1 MVQWDGGDAVQKETI
16 RERAEALGK
25 VASLPVQVLDVN
37 GRADMRCGGLCEY
50 CKIFKRYM
58 KPGESCEALHA
69 LAGRRAMDLGES
81 YIFTCHAGVYHIVM
95 PLVNG
100 SEFDGA
106 VLLGPFM
113 LGTMDSTLLQEVA
126 KRYQLPMDALF
137 DMYDAAGSLKTLT
150 TEEAGA
156 LCRMVRFLFGS
167 AEESSLDAKRGRA
180 QQQSRIGES
189 IQTYKGFQAAG
200 SSYPLEKERALVR
213 HVRSGDVAEAKALL
227 NDLLGYALFLSGG
240 TLEVVK
246 ACTAELC
253 ALLSRAAIEGG
264 GGTLDAL
271 AMNRSFMRSLWQ
283 ASTVEDLCYHM
294 QEAVERF
301 CQSAF
306 PPSTSA
312 ERDVIQQATRFI
324 NIHFSEPLTLEDVAR
339 SVHLSESYFSSLF
352 KKGCG
357 ASFREYLNA
366 VRVDEARRLLDL
378 NQQSVTEIALAV
390 GFESQSYFSK
400 VFRSVTGVSPKEY
413 RIKVHVN
420 KVGQGAGT

>member
-1 MVQWDGGDAVQKETI
+1 MQNERI
-16 RERAEALGK
+16 HERAEALGA
-25 VASLPVQVLDVN
+25 VTALPVQVLDEN
-37 GRADMRCGGLCEY
+37 GRTEMRCGGPCEY
-50 CKIFKRYM
+50 CRIFKRFL
-58 KPGESCEALHA
+58 KPGESCESLHA

-95 PLVNG
+95 PLVSG
-100 SEFDGA
+100 SEFEGA

-113 LGTMDSTLLQEVA
+113 LGSMDSTLLQEVA
-126 KRYQLPMDALF
+126 RRYQLPTDALL
-137 DMYDAAGSLKTLT
+137 DMYDAASGLRSLT

-156 LCRMVRFLFGS
+156 LCRVVRFLFS
-167 AEESSLDAKRGRA
+167 ALEGGALEARRGRA

-189 IQTYKGFQAAG
+189 IQTYKGFQTAG
-200 SSYPLEKERALVR
+200 PAYPLEKERQLVR
-213 HVRSGDVAEAKALL
+213 HVRSGDAAEAKALL
-227 NDLLGYALFLSGG
+227 NDLLGYALFASGG

-264 GGTLDAL
+264 VETLDAL

-283 ASTVEDLCYHM
+283 ASTTEDLCYHM

-306 PPSTSA
+306 PPGAAT

-324 NIHFSEPLTLEDVAR
+324 NIHFAEPLTLSDAAK
-339 SVHLSESYFSSLF
+339 SVHLSESYFSSIF

-366 VRVDEARRLLDL
+366 VRIDEARRLLDL
-378 NQQSVTEIALAV
+378 NQQSVTEIALMV
-390 GFESQSYFSK
+390 GFERQSYFSK
-400 VFRSVTGVSPKEY
+400 VFRAVTGMSPKEY
-413 RIKVHVN
+413 RTKVHVN
-420 KVGQGAGT
+420 HTESSAGA

>member
-1 MVQWDGGDAVQKETI
+1 MQKELI
-16 RERAEALGK
+16 RERAEALGQ
-25 VASLPVQVLDVN
+25 VAALPVQVLDAN
-37 GRADMRCGGLCEY
+37 GRAEMRCGALCEY
-50 CKIFKRYM
+50 CRIFKRFM
-58 KPGESCEALHA
+58 KQGESCEALHA

-100 SEFDGA
+100 SEFEGA

-113 LGTMDSTLLQEVA
+113 LGSMDSTLLQEVA
-126 KRYQLPMDALF
+126 KRYQLPMDALL
-137 DMYDAAGSLKTLT
+137 DMYDAAGSLKPLS

-156 LCRMVRFLFGS
+156 LCRMVRFLFG
-167 AEESSLDAKRGRA
+167 ALEDPTLELRRGRA
-180 QQQSRIGES
+180 QQQSRISES

-200 SSYPLEKERALVR
+200 PTYPLEKERALVR

-227 NDLLGYALFLSGG
+227 NDLLGYALFSTGG

-264 GGTLDAL
+264 VQAGDAL

-283 ASTVEDLCYHM
+283 ASTAEDLCYHM
-294 QEAVERF
+294 QEVVERF

-306 PPSTSA
+306 PPSSA
-312 ERDVIQQATRFI
+312 VERDVIQQATRFI
-324 NIHFSEPLTLEDVAR
+324 NIHFAEPLTLQDVAR

-366 VRVDEARRLLDL
+366 VRVDEARRMQED
-378 NQQSVTEIALAV
+378 QAL
-390 GFESQSYFSK
+390 
-400 VFRSVTGVSPKEY
+400 
-413 RIKVHVN
+413 II
-420 KVGQGAGT
+420 

>member
-1 MVQWDGGDAVQKETI
+1 MQNERI
-16 RERAEALGK
+16 RERAEALGTL
-25 VASLPVQVLDVN
+25 AALPVQVLDEG
-37 GRADMRCGGLCEY
+37 GRAEMRCGGPCEY
-50 CKIFKRYM
+50 CRIFKRFL
-58 KPGESCEALHA
+58 KPGESCETLHA

-95 PLVNG
+95 PLVSG
-100 SEFDGA
+100 SEFEGA
-106 VLLGPFM
+106 VLLGPFI
-113 LGTMDSTLLQEVA
+113 LGAMDSTLLQEVA
-126 KRYQLPMDALF
+126 RRYRLPTDALL
-137 DMYDAAGSLKTLT
+137 DMYDAASGLRALSA
-150 TEEAGA
+150 EEAGA
-156 LCRMVRFLFGS
+156 LCRMVRFLFG
-167 AEESSLDAKRGRA
+167 ALDGGALEARRGRA

-189 IQTYKGFQAAG
+189 IQTYKGFQTAG
-200 SSYPLEKERALVR
+200 PAYPLEKERLLVR
-213 HVRSGDVAEAKALL
+213 HVRSGDASEAKALL
-227 NDLLGYALFLSGG
+227 NDLLGYALFASGG

-264 GGTLDAL
+264 VQTVEAL

-283 ASTVEDLCYHM
+283 ASTTEDLCYHM

-301 CQSAF
+301 CESAF
-306 PPSTSA
+306 PPGAVA

-324 NIHFSEPLTLEDVAR
+324 NIHFSEPLTLADVAR
-339 SVHLSESYFSSLF
+339 SVHLSESYFSTVF

-366 VRVDEARRLLDL
+366 VRIDEARRLLDL

-400 VFRSVTGVSPKEY
+400 VFRAVTGVSPKEY
-413 RIKVHVN
+413 RTKVHVN
-420 KVGQGAGT
+420 HTETGAGA

>member
-1 MVQWDGGDAVQKETI
+1 MPAGGDLVQKETI
-16 RERAEALGK
+16 RERAEALGQ
-25 VASLPVQVLDVN
+25 VAALPVQVLDAN
-37 GRADMRCGGLCEY
+37 GRAEMRYGSLCEY
-50 CKIFKRYM
+50 CRIFKRFM
-58 KPGESCEALHA
+58 KPGESCEGLHA

-100 SEFDGA
+100 SEFEGA

-113 LGTMDSTLLQEVA
+113 LGAMDSTLLQEVS
-126 KRYQLPMDALF
+126 KRYHLPTDALL
-137 DMYDAAGSLKTLT
+137 DMYDAAGSLKTLS

-156 LCRMVRFLFGS
+156 LCRMVRFLFG
-167 AEESSLDAKRGRA
+167 AQEDSSLELKRGRA

-213 HVRSGDVAEAKALL
+213 HVRSGDAQEAKALL

-264 GGTLDAL
+264 VQTGDAL

-306 PPSTSA
+306 PPSTSV

-324 NIHFSEPLTLEDVAR
+324 NIHFAEPLTLSDVAR

-390 GFESQSYFSK
+390 GFDSQSYFSK
-400 VFRSVTGVSPKEY
+400 VFRAVTGASPKEY

-420 KVGQGAGT
+420 HTESGAGA

>member
-1 MVQWDGGDAVQKETI
+1 MQKEPI
-16 RERAEALGK
+16 WERAEALGA
-25 VASLPVQVLDVN
+25 VAGLPVQVLDEN
-37 GRADMRCGGLCEY
+37 GRTEMRCGASCEY
-50 CKIFKRYM
+50 CRIFKRYLR
-58 KPGESCEALHA
+58 PGETCESLHA

-95 PLVNG
+95 PLVSG
-100 SEFDGA
+100 QEFDGA

-113 LGTMDSTLLQEVA
+113 LGALDSTLLQEVA
-126 KRYQLPMDALF
+126 KRYGIPVDALL
-137 DMYDAAGSLKTLT
+137 DMYDAAGALKAVSA
-150 TEEAGA
+150 EEAGA
-156 LCRMVRFLFGS
+156 MCRMVRFLFGS
-167 AEESSLDAKRGRA
+167 LEGPALEASRGRA

-189 IQTYKGFQAAG
+189 IQTYKGFQSITPA
-200 SSYPLEKERALVR
+200 YPLEKERALVR
-213 HVRSGDVAEAKALL
+213 HVRSGDSAEAKALL
-227 NDLLGYALFLSGG
+227 NDLLGYALFSTGG

-264 GGTLDAL
+264 VETLDAL
-271 AMNRSFMRSLWQ
+271 EMNRSFMRSLWQ

-294 QEAVERF
+294 QEVVERF

-306 PPSTSA
+306 PPSTSI
-312 ERDVIQQATRFI
+312 ERDVIQSATRFI
-324 NIHFSEPLTLEDVAR
+324 NIHFAEPIALADVAR

-366 VRVDEARRLLDL
+366 VRVDEARQMLELGR
-378 NQQSVTEIALAV
+378 QSVTEIALAV

-400 VFRSVTGVSPKEY
+400 VFRAVTGASPKEY

-420 KVGQGAGT
+420 PGGSRAGA

>member
-1 MVQWDGGDAVQKETI
+1 MQREPI
-16 RERAEALGK
+16 RERARSLGA
-25 VASLPVQVLDVN
+25 VTGLPVQVLDEN
-37 GRADMRCGGLCEY
+37 GRAEVRLGGPCEY
-50 CKIFKRYM
+50 CKIFKRYL
-58 KPGESCEALHA
+58 KPGETCESLHT
-69 LAGRRAMDLGES
+69 LASRRAMDLGES

-95 PLVNG
+95 PLVSG
-100 SEFDGA
+100 LEFIGA

-113 LGTMDSTLLQEVA
+113 LGTMDSTLLHEVA
-126 KRYQLPMDALF
+126 KRYQLPVDALL
-137 DMYDAAGSLKTLT
+137 DMYDAAGALKCLS

-156 LCRMVRFLFGS
+156 LLRLVRYLFCPS
-167 AEESSLDAKRGRA
+167 EVPALDDRRGRA
-180 QQQSRIGES
+180 LQQNRISES
-189 IQTYKGFQAAG
+189 IQTYKGFQDVALA
-200 SSYPLEKERALVR
+200 YPLEKERALVR

-227 NDLLGYALFLSGG
+227 NDLLGYALFASGG

-264 GGTLDAL
+264 VETLDAL

-283 ASTVEDLCYHM
+283 AATVEDLCYHM

-301 CQSAF
+301 CHSAF
-306 PPSTSA
+306 PPASPP

-324 NIHFSEPLTLEDVAR
+324 MIHFAEPLTLLDVAK
-339 SVHLSESYFSSLF
+339 SVHLSESYFSSMF

-366 VRVDEARRLLDL
+366 VRVDEAKRLLDL
-378 NQQSVTEIALAV
+378 GQQSVTEVALAV

-400 VFRSVTGVSPKEY
+400 VFRSVTGMTPKEY
-413 RIKVHVN
+413 RMKVHLN
-420 KVGQGAGT
+420 KGDS

>member
-1 MVQWDGGDAVQKETI
+1 MQKETI
-16 RERAEALGK
+16 RERAEALGQ
-25 VASLPVQVLDVN
+25 VASLPVQVLDAS

-58 KPGESCEALHA
+58 KPGESCETLHA

-113 LGTMDSTLLQEVA
+113 LGAMDSTLLQEVA
-126 KRYQLPMDALF
+126 RRYQLPIDALL
-137 DMYDAAGSLKTLT
+137 DMYDAAGILKTLS

-167 AEESSLDAKRGRA
+167 VEENSLDIKRGRA

-200 SSYPLEKERALVR
+200 SSYPLEKERLLVR

-306 PPSTSA
+306 PPSSSA

-324 NIHFSEPLTLEDVAR
+324 NIHFAEPLTLEDVAR

-378 NQQSVTEIALAV
+378 EQQSVTEIALAV

-400 VFRSVTGVSPKEY
+400 VFRAVTGTSPKDY
-413 RIKVHVN
+413 RKKVHVN
-420 KVGQGAGT
+420 HIESSDGM